1 MLAFGRRFGR
11 RVGGLRGP
19 GSPGVLSQLWT
30 EAGVRTWGLG
40 NTLRLLEAEAPGN
53 EAVTN
58 DRKRECQGLVHPFLV
73 LNRPTARE

>member
-30 EAGVRTWGLG
+30 NRGRSEDLG
-40 NTLRLLEAEAPGN
+40 AWQCFQA
-53 EAVTN
+53 A
-58 DRKRECQGLVHPFLV
+58 
-73 LNRPTARE
+73 